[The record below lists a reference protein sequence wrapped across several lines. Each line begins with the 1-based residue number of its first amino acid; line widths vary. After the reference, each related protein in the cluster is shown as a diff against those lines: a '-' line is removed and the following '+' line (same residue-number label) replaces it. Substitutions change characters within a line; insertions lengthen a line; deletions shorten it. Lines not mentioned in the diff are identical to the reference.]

1 MNSNDKIANEAYW
14 LSVIAKSLSYLSLHQ
29 ADLRKE
35 DIAVQAQ
42 FLVGLG
48 LNNEDAANVI
58 GTTKATVQVAL
69 SKAKSKKGK
78 GNAKSKK

>member
-1 MNSNDKIANEAYW
+1 MNSDKLADETYW
-14 LSVIAKSLSYLSLHQ
+14 LSVIAKSLAYLSLHQ

-35 DIAVQAQ
+35 EIAVQAQ

-69 SKAKSKKGK
+69 SKAKSKKRK
-78 GNAKSKK
+78 GNAKGKK